1 MAPKQEMS
9 KKNKRDKAARTV
21 EDATFG
27 LKNKN
32 KSKKVQVF
40 IDRVERG
47 VKHST
52 GALDAEAA
60 KEVRKAN
67 KLAKQLQEEELRVL
81 FNEGIMNQHG
91 KKKSTAAEKAAALGI
106 TEQSEEVAKL
116 LEEFSSDSDEEERGV
131 NEKRKTLYLS
141 DDDDEPV
148 EVFREKTIEDLIE
161 EQRAKLH
168 AEGKQGTPVTA
179 ESFAKWRADKL
190 AKKQADAEARMKAE
204 QTKKGKGKALSVLSG
219 KELFNYDAT
228 LFVDDDAALN
238 VDEENAM
245 NLETKQDEAAE
256 QARAEAEEARAREE
270 QSRLMEAQ
278 RLELEA
284 RKYRHEERRR
294 VAGLREAVFQLGAV
308 FINEAVFVEEDD
320 EDLEPF
326 DGQSCLPS
334 SLFCSGPF
342 PLLLHSPCP
351 PSPTHPPR
359 ARKTDY
365 DSDEDDSDDDDD
377 DDDDDEDDEGEEGE
391 DGEEGGEQG
400 GAATMET

>member
-1 MAPKQEMS
+1 MPPKQEVS
-9 KKNKRDKAARTV
+9 KKAKKEKAARTV

-40 IDRVERG
+40 IDRVEKG

-81 FNEGIMNQHG
+81 FNEGIMNQFG

-116 LEEFSSDSDEEERGV
+116 LDEFSSDSDEDMPRD

-168 AEGKQGTPVTA
+168 ADGKQGTPVTA
-179 ESFAKWRADKL
+179 ESFAKWR
-190 AKKQADAEARMKAE
+190 
-204 QTKKGKGKALSVLSG
+204 
-219 KELFNYDAT
+219 
-228 LFVDDDAALN
+228 
-238 VDEENAM
+238 
-245 NLETKQDEAAE
+245 
-256 QARAEAEEARAREE
+256 
-270 QSRLMEAQ
+270 
-278 RLELEA
+278 
-284 RKYRHEERRR
+284 
-294 VAGLREAVFQLGAV
+294 
-308 FINEAVFVEEDD
+308 
-320 EDLEPF
+320 
-326 DGQSCLPS
+326 
-334 SLFCSGPF
+334 
-342 PLLLHSPCP
+342 
-351 PSPTHPPR
+351 
-359 ARKTDY
+359 
-365 DSDEDDSDDDDD
+365 
-377 DDDDDEDDEGEEGE
+377 
-391 DGEEGGEQG
+391 
-400 GAATMET
+400 